1 MPRKVYPKIDMNKFS
16 DFFGRYVDV
25 KNIPEEL
32 GENDITNVKIDSGSR
47 SLDVHV
53 KMPSIVSKEVL
64 YESERM
70 LSGSV
75 LNLLQC
81 RIHPEY
87 DPGLFDESYYPQL
100 MKELK
105 RRCAS
110 LNGTLNNSSA
120 RISGDDFIIT
130 LSHGGKD
137 ILLSQ
142 NIDKKMS
149 ALIREEFSLNFNIRF
164 DGVTAIDSESE
175 NYIEQQKMA
184 EEKVLREKLI
194 EEQEQYESMMKAGAE
209 HKEKFAKKPA
219 PAPEGLSEIEIREGS
234 TLSPTC
240 IPSTAAAIYG
250 GSIKGDIFPLKNI
263 SPDAGKIIF
272 WGEVFAIDVRDT
284 RDGKKKIISISITD
298 FTGSANVKIID
309 NNEKVKGILELKNG
323 DTILVKGEAQLD
335 KYDHDISVMASAV
348 CRVATAKIV
357 DKSPVKRVELHLHTN
372 MSAMDAVT
380 SAGDLVKRAYSW
392 GMPAIAI
399 TDHGVAQAFPDA
411 MNACDDIRKKGGD
424 FKVIYGVEAYFINDG
439 SSEAVTGGHHRPLG
453 GEFIIFDIETTGLS
467 PLKERITEIGA
478 VRMVNGEIMDTFST
492 FVDPEMPIPEKITE
506 LTGIDD
512 SMVQGAPKEDEAVRS
527 FLEFCGE
534 RPMVVAHN
542 ASFDTSFIK
551 AACQRNSIDYD
562 LSHIDTLAVSRGL
575 YPQLTK
581 HKLDVVAKHLKLGSF
596 NHHRACDDAMM
607 LAKIFQ
613 QMIQKL
619 RDDFKIDNTA
629 DIGKFLPKPS
639 FKTYKYYHQIL
650 LVKNQLGLKNLYKLI
665 SKSHLDYFYKKP
677 LLPKSELMKLRDGL
691 IVGSACEAGELY
703 RAILDGKSR
712 EELKSIASFYDY
724 LEIQPVGNNMHL
736 VREGKV
742 KDIQGLQDINRM
754 IVDIGDELQ
763 LPVVATCDVHFMD
776 PYQSKYREILLTAQ
790 DYGDAE
796 MQPPLYFRNTAE
808 MLREFEYLG
817 KEKAYEVVVTN
828 TNYIADMIESIR
840 AVPKGNF
847 PPFIPGAE
855 EELTSITWE
864 RAKKQ
869 YGDPLPDIVKARIE
883 KELNSIITNGFSVL
897 YMTAQKLV
905 ANSNEHGYLVGSRG
919 SVGSSFVATM
929 SGISEVNPLCPH
941 YVCPKCCNSE
951 FFTDGSYGSGFDLPP
966 KNCPNCGT
974 EYLRD
979 GHDIPFETF
988 LGFKGDKTPDID
1000 LNFAGE
1006 YQNRSHRYTEVL
1018 FGKENVF
1025 KAGTIATVA
1034 EKTAIGYVRKYA
1046 EKNGI
1051 TVNRAEEM
1059 RLAAGCTGVR
1069 RTTGQH
1075 PGGMVVIPR
1084 MNDVYEFCPIQHPA
1098 NDQKTDSLTT
1108 HFDFHSI
1115 HDTVCK
1121 LDELGHDVPTIYRY
1135 LGEYTGI
1142 DVMNI
1147 SMSDPEVM
1155 SLFTST
1161 EALGVTPEDI
1171 DSLTGTFS
1179 LPEVGTSFV
1188 RQMLIETQPKTFS
1201 DLLQVSGLSHGTDVW
1216 IGNASELIEKKICTI
1231 SEVIGTRDNIMVY
1244 LMHKGLE
1251 PDMAFKIMEI
1261 VRKGKATKLLTP
1273 EHIQAM
1279 KDHDVPQWYI
1289 DSCMKIKYMFPKA
1302 HAAAYMIA
1310 TLRLGWYKVHRAKE
1324 YYAAYFTVR
1333 SDDFDAMLVCKGRSA
1348 VRNKMQE
1355 INSKIARHE
1364 ASAKEQSSYA
1374 TLQIVNEMLARGI
1387 EVLPIDIYKSDARK
1401 FLVEGEKIRLPFSSL
1416 SGVGETAA
1424 IALAEARNDG
1434 EFTSIEDFQQRAKVS
1449 KTIIELLKEINAFA
1463 GLPETSQLMFM

>member
-1 MPRKVYPKIDMNKFS
+1 MN
-16 DFFGRYVDV
+16 G
-25 KNIPEEL
+25 IPEPLRESAVQ
-32 GENDITNVKIDSGSR
+32 NVKIDSENR
-47 SLDVHV
+47 TMEITAEIAAVLD
-53 KMPSIVSKEVL
+53 KQQL
-64 YESERM
+64 YAVEAKICE
-70 LSGSV
+70 SV
-75 LNLLQC
+75 LALYQC
-81 RIHPEY
+81 RIHPKY
-87 DPGLFDESYYPQL
+87 DPEFFDEKYYPEL
-100 MKELK
+100 KAELK
-105 RRCAS
+105 RRYAS
-110 LNGTLNNSSA
+110 LNGTLNDSEAYIRGKELVIN
-120 RISGDDFIIT
+120 
-130 LSHGGKD
+130 LKHGGHD
-137 ILLSQ
+137 ILVQQSY
-142 NIDKKMS
+142 DKKMS
-149 ALIREEFSLNFNIRF
+149 SIIKEEFGLQYNIVF
-164 DGVTAIDSESE
+164 EGVLSIDADSEV
-175 NYIEQQKMA
+175 YIEHQRIN
-184 EEKVLREKLI
+184 EEKAAREAKLA
-194 EEQEQYESMMKAGAE
+194 EVEQYESMMQSAAA
-209 HKEKFAKKPA
+209 HKEKFAKKTP
-219 PAPEGLSEIEIREGS
+219 PPPQLQEEIEIREGAS
-234 TLSPTC
+234 LSPLC
-240 IPSTAAAIYG
+240 LPESAITVYG
-250 GSIKGDIFPLKNI
+250 GAIKGDMFPLKNI
-263 SPDAGKIIF
+263 SAEAGRIVF
-272 WGEVFAIDVRDT
+272 WGEIFALDVRDT
-284 RDGKKKIISISITD
+284 RDNKKKIISLSITD
-298 FTGSANVKIID
+298 YTGSVTVKVID
-309 NNEKVKGILELKNG
+309 NNEKCKGVLELKKG
-323 DTILVKGEAQLD
+323 MHILVRGEAQLD
-335 KYDHDISVMASAV
+335 KYEHDVTVMASAI
-348 CRVATAKIV
+348 CRVSVAKVV
-357 DKSPVKRVELHLHTN
+357 DKAPVKRVELHLHTN

-380 SAGDLVKRAYSW
+380 SAGDLVNRAYQW

-399 TDHGVAQAFPDA
+399 TDHGVAQAYPDA
-411 MNACDDIRKKGGD
+411 MNACDAIHKSGGK
-424 FKVIYGVEAYFINDG
+424 FKVIYGVEAYFINDEASGAVSG
-439 SSEAVTGGHHRPLG
+439 STVRSLD
-453 GEFIIFDIETTGLS
+453 GEFVIFDIETTGLGVQH
-467 PLKERITEIGA
+467 ERITEIGA
-478 VRMVNGEIMDTFST
+478 VRMIGGELKDTFST
-492 FVDPEMPIPEKITE
+492 FVNPEKHIPERITE

-512 SMVQGAPKEDEAVRS
+512 SMVSDAPTEYEAVKS
-527 FLEFCGE
+527 FLEYCGE
-534 RPMVVAHN
+534 NAVVVAHN

-551 AACQRNSIDYD
+551 AACERNG
-562 LSHIDTLAVSRGL
+562 LSYNLTHIDTLAISRGL
-575 YPQLTK
+575 YPQLAK
-581 HKLDVVAKHLKLGSF
+581 HKLDTVAKHLKLGSF

-613 QMIQKL
+613 QMLIKMKE
-619 RDDFKIDNTA
+619 DYKIA
-629 DIGKFLPKPS
+629 DTEGISRVLPKPS
-639 FKTYKYYHQIL
+639 FKSYKYFHQIL

-677 LLPKSELMKLRDGL
+677 LLPKSELEKLRDGL

-712 EELKSIASFYDY
+712 DELKSIASFYDY
-724 LEIQPVGNNMHL
+724 LEIQPIGNNMHL

-742 KDIQGLQDINRM
+742 RDEEELRKLNRL
-754 IVDIGDELQ
+754 IVELGEE
-763 LPVVATCDVHFMD
+763 LEIPVVATCDVHFMD
-776 PYQSKYREILLTAQ
+776 PHQSKYREILLTAQ
-790 DYGDAE
+790 GFSDAE
-796 MQPPLYFRNTAE
+796 EQPPLYFRTTAE

-869 YGDPLPDIVKARIE
+869 YGDPLPEIVRARIE
-883 KELNSIITNGFSVL
+883 KELNSIISNGFSVL

-941 YVCPKCCNSE
+941 YVCPKCQNSE
-951 FFTDGSYGSGFDLPP
+951 FFDDGSYGSGFDLPP

-1006 YQNRSHRYTEVL
+1006 YQSRSHRYTEVL

-1034 EKTAIGYVRKYA
+1034 EKTAIGYVRKYS
-1046 EKNGI
+1046 EVSGI
-1051 TVNRAEEM
+1051 TVNRAEEL

-1075 PGGMVVIPR
+1075 PGGMVVVPR

-1135 LGEYTGI
+1135 LEEYTGI

-1161 EALGVTPEDI
+1161 KALGVTPEEI

-1188 RQMLIETQPKTFS
+1188 RQMLIDTQPKTFS

-1261 VRKGKATKLLTP
+1261 VRKGKATKLLT
-1273 EHIQAM
+1273 EDHIKAM
-1279 KDHDVPQWYI
+1279 KEHNVPQWYI

-1333 SDDFDAMLVCKGRSA
+1333 SDDFDGMLVCKGKTA

-1355 INSKIARHE
+1355 LNSKIQKKE
-1364 ASAKEQSSYA
+1364 ASAKEVSTYA

-1387 EVLPIDIYKSDARK
+1387 EVLPISIYKSDAKK
-1401 FLVEGEKIRLPFSSL
+1401 FLVEGDKIRLPFSAL
-1416 SGVGETAA
+1416 AGVGEAAA
-1424 IALAEARNDG
+1424 IGLAEARNDG
-1434 EFTSIEDFQQRAKVS
+1434 EFTSVEDFQQRAKVS
-1449 KTIIELLKEINAFA
+1449 KTIIELLREIGAFA
-1463 GLPETSQLMFM
+1463 GLPETSQLTFL

>member
-1 MPRKVYPKIDMNKFS
+1 MNRFS
-16 DFFGRYVDV
+16 DFFGRYTDISQFPEPLREADINNVHINSAARYMDV
-25 KNIPEEL
+25 YAEL
-32 GENDITNVKIDSGSR
+32 S
-47 SLDVHV
+47 
-53 KMPSIVSKEVL
+53 
-64 YESERM
+64 
-70 LSGSV
+70 SV
-75 LNLLQC
+75 LAYEQLIRAESLLCSSILNLQQC
-81 RIHPEY
+81 RIYPKY
-87 DPGLFDESYYPQL
+87 DPELFEEAYYPEL
-100 MKELK
+100 VKEMK
-105 RRCAS
+105 RRYAS
-110 LNGTLNNSSA
+110 LNGTLRDSTA
-120 RISGDDFIIT
+120 RIREHELIIT
-130 LSHGGKD
+130 LQHGGKE
-137 ILLSQ
+137 ILEQQSF
-142 NIDKKMS
+142 DKKLAS
-149 ALIREEFSLNFNIRF
+149 LIKEEFGLQFRILF
-164 DGVTAIDSESE
+164 EGVLKIDADSQA
-175 NYIEQQKMA
+175 YIEQQKIN
-184 EEKVLREKLI
+184 EEKAVREALLSRQ
-194 EEQEQYESMMKAGAE
+194 EEYESMMRTGAE
-209 HKEKFAKKPA
+209 RKEKQTPKVPA
-219 PAPEGLSEIEIREGS
+219 PVSVNAEIEIREGT
-234 TLSPTC
+234 TLNPVC
-240 IPSTAAAIYG
+240 LPEGAVAIYG
-250 GSIKGDIFPLKNI
+250 GSVKGDIFLLKNI
-263 SPDAGKIIF
+263 SPESGRIVF
-272 WGEVFAIDVRDT
+272 WGEIFAIDVRDT
-284 RDGKKKIISISITD
+284 RDNKKKIISISITD
-298 FTGSANVKIID
+298 YTGSVTVKVID
-309 NNEKVKGILELKNG
+309 LNEKCKGILELKKG
-323 DTILVKGEAQLD
+323 MTILVRGEAQLD
-335 KYDHDISVMASAV
+335 KYEHDITVMASAI
-348 CRVATAKIV
+348 CRVATAKVV
-357 DKSPVKRVELHLHTN
+357 DKAPVKRVELHLHTN

-380 SAGDLVKRAYSW
+380 GAGDLVNRAYEW

-399 TDHGVAQAFPDA
+399 TDHGVAQAYPDA
-411 MNACDDIRKKGGD
+411 MNACDAIRKGGGK
-424 FKVIYGVEAYFINDG
+424 FKVLYGVEAYFINDEASDVVIG
-439 SSEAVTGGHHRPLG
+439 SAQQPLN
-453 GEFIIFDIETTGLS
+453 GEFIVFDIETTGLS
-467 PLKERITEIGA
+467 VLHERITEIGA
-478 VRMVNGEIMDTFST
+478 VRMINGELKDTFST
-492 FVDPEMPIPEKITE
+492 FVNPEKPIPPKITE
-506 LTGIDD
+506 LTGISDD
-512 SMVQGAPKEDEAVRS
+512 MVRDAPSEAEAVSR
-527 FLEFCGE
+527 FLDFCGE
-534 RPMVVAHN
+534 GAIVVAHN

-551 AACQRNSIDYD
+551 AASERNNLSYT
-562 LSHIDTLAVSRGL
+562 LSHIDTLAISRGL
-575 YPQLTK
+575 FPQLGK
-581 HKLDVVAKHLKLGSF
+581 HKLDNIAKHLKLGDF

-607 LAKIFQ
+607 LARIFQ
-613 QMIQKL
+613 VMLQKL
-619 RDDFKIDNTA
+619 ADDFKITDTSGISQA
-629 DIGKFLPKPS
+629 LPKPS
-639 FKTYKYYHQIL
+639 IKTYKYFHQIL

-677 LLPKSELMKLRDGL
+677 LLPKSELIKLRDGL

-712 EELKSIASFYDY
+712 DELKAIASFYDY

-736 VREGKV
+736 VREGRV
-742 KDIQGLQDINRM
+742 KDIG
-754 IVDIGDELQ
+754 ELQ
-763 LPVVATCDVHFMD
+763 QYNRLIVELGEELDIPVVATCDVHFMD
-776 PYQSKYREILLTAQ
+776 PHHAKYREILLTAQ
-790 DYGDAE
+790 GFSDAE
-796 MQPPLYFRNTAE
+796 EQPPLYLRTTAE
-808 MLREFEYLG
+808 MLKEFEYLG

-828 TNYIADMIESIR
+828 TNYIADMIEDIR

-855 EELTSITWE
+855 EELTRITWE

-869 YGDPLPDIVKARIE
+869 YGDPLPEIVRARIE
-883 KELNSIITNGFSVL
+883 KELNSIISNGFSVL

-941 YVCPKCCNSE
+941 YICPKCQNSE
-951 FFTDGSYGSGFDLPP
+951 FFDDGSVGSGFDLPP
-966 KNCPNCGT
+966 KKCPNCGT

-1006 YQNRSHRYTEVL
+1006 YQSQSHRYTEVL

-1034 EKTAIGYVRKYA
+1034 EKTAIGYVRKYS
-1046 EKNGI
+1046 EVTGR
-1051 TVNRAEEM
+1051 TVNRAEEL

-1135 LGEYTGI
+1135 LEEYTGI

-1147 SMSDPEVM
+1147 SMSDPQVM

-1161 EALGVTPEDI
+1161 EELGVKPEDI

-1179 LPEVGTSFV
+1179 LPEVGTAFV
-1188 RQMLIETQPKTFS
+1188 RQMLIDTQPKTFS

-1261 VRKGKATKLLTP
+1261 VRKGKATKLLTE
-1273 EHIQAM
+1273 EHIKAM
-1279 KDHDVPQWYI
+1279 KEHDVPQWYI

-1333 SDDFDAMLVCKGRSA
+1333 SDDFDAALVCKGKAA
-1348 VRNKMQE
+1348 VRNKLQE
-1355 INSKIARHE
+1355 LSTKIQKKE
-1364 ASAKEQSSYA
+1364 ATAKEQA
-1374 TLQIVNEMLARGI
+1374 THGTLQIVNEMLARGI
-1387 EVLPIDIYKSDARK
+1387 EVLPVDIYQSDARK
-1401 FLVEGEKIRLPFSSL
+1401 FLVEGNKIRLPFSSL
-1416 SGVGETAA
+1416 SGVGEAA
-1424 IALAEARNDG
+1424 AVGLAEARKEG
-1434 EFTSIEDFQQRAKVS
+1434 EFTSVEDFQQRAKVS
-1449 KTIIELLKEINAFA
+1449 KTVIELLREIGAFA
-1463 GLPETSQLMFM
+1463 DLPETSQLTFM

>member
-1 MPRKVYPKIDMNKFS
+1 MNKFS

-581 HKLDVVAKHLKLGSF
+581 HKLDVVAEHLKLGSF

-1401 FLVEGEKIRLPFSSL
+1401 FQVEGEKIRLPFSSL

>member
-1 MPRKVYPKIDMNKFS
+1 MNKFS
-16 DFFGRYVDV
+16 DFFGKYMDISSFPECV
-25 KNIPEEL
+25 KEGNILDIRMDSEKRSMEINTEFSALVSAETIFNTEKTVCNSIL
-32 GENDITNVKIDSGSR
+32 G
-47 SLDVHV
+47 LF
-53 KMPSIVSKEVL
+53 
-64 YESERM
+64 
-70 LSGSV
+70 
-75 LNLLQC
+75 QC
-81 RIHPEY
+81 HILPKY
-87 DPGLFDESYYPQL
+87 DPELFEESYYPEL
-100 MKELK
+100 IKELK
-105 RRCAS
+105 RRNAT
-110 LNGTLNNSSA
+110 LNGTFNDSA
-120 RISGDDFIIT
+120 VRIEDKDMIIT
-130 LSHGGKD
+130 LRHGGMDMLQQKG
-137 ILLSQ
+137 
-142 NIDKKMS
+142 IDKKLS
-149 ALIREEFSLNFNIRF
+149 ALIKEEFGLHYHVRF
-164 DGVTAIDSESE
+164 DGVMTIDADSEA
-175 NYIEQQKMA
+175 YIEQQKIN
-184 EEKVLREKLI
+184 EEKVLREKLL
-194 EEQEQYESMMKAGAE
+194 EEQELYNMTMQAANAHKASSKKAE
-209 HKEKFAKKPA
+209 PL
-219 PAPEGLSEIEIREGS
+219 PVQSEIEIREGT
-234 TLSPTC
+234 TLFPTC
-240 IPSTAAAIYG
+240 NPDSAVTIYG
-250 GSIKGDIFPLKNI
+250 GHIKGELFMLKNI
-263 SPDAGKIIF
+263 SAEVGKIVF
-272 WGEVFAIDVRDT
+272 WGEIFSIDIRDT
-284 RDGKKKIISISITD
+284 RDNKKKIISISLTD
-298 FTGSANVKIID
+298 YTGSVTVKIID
-309 NNEKVKGILELKNG
+309 LNEKCKGILELKQG
-323 DTILVKGEAQLD
+323 DAILVKGDAQLD
-335 KYDHDISVMASAV
+335 KYDHDITVMASAV
-348 CRVATAKIV
+348 CRVSTAKVV
-357 DKSPVKRVELHLHTN
+357 DKAPVKRVELHLHTN

-380 SAGDLVKRAYSW
+380 SAGDLVRRAYSW

-399 TDHGVAQAFPDA
+399 TDHGVAQAYPDA
-411 MNACDDIRKKGGD
+411 MNACDAIRNKGGK
-424 FKVIYGVEAYFINDG
+424 FKVIYGVEAYFIND
-439 SSEAVTGGHHRPLG
+439 EASTAVIGTAHRPLD
-453 GEFIIFDIETTGLS
+453 GEYVIFDIETTGLS
-467 PLKERITEIGA
+467 VLQERITEIGA
-478 VRMVNGEIMDTFST
+478 VRMVNGEIKDQFST
-492 FVDPEMPIPEKITE
+492 FVNPEKHIPEKITE

-512 SMVQGAPKEDEAVRS
+512 TMVADAPSEYEAVRR
-527 FLEFCGE
+527 FLDFCGDNA
-534 RPMVVAHN
+534 MVVAHN

-551 AACQRNSIDYD
+551 AACERNSMSYT
-562 LSHIDTLAVSRGL
+562 LSHIDTLAISRGL
-575 YPQLTK
+575 FPQLNK
-581 HKLDVVAKHLKLGSF
+581 HKLDIIAKHLKLGTF

-613 QMIQKL
+613 VMLQKL
-619 RDDFKIDNTA
+619 SEEYKINNTA
-629 DIGKFLPKPS
+629 DISKALPKPGI
-639 FKTYKYYHQIL
+639 KTYKYFHQIL

-665 SKSHLDYFYKKP
+665 SKSHLDFFYKKP
-677 LLPKSELMKLRDGL
+677 LLPKSELVKLRDGL

-712 EELKSIASFYDY
+712 EELKQIASFYDY
-724 LEIQPVGNNMHL
+724 LEIQPIGNNMHL
-736 VREGKV
+736 VREGRV
-742 KDIQGLQDINRM
+742 KDEEELRQYNKLIVELGEELDI
-754 IVDIGDELQ
+754 
-763 LPVVATCDVHFMD
+763 PVVATCDVHFMD
-776 PYQSKYREILLTAQ
+776 PHQSEYRKILLTAQ
-790 DYGDAE
+790 GFSDAE
-796 MQPPLYFRNTAE
+796 EQPPLYLRTTAE
-808 MLREFEYLG
+808 MLKEFSYLG
-817 KEKAYEVVVTN
+817 EEKAYEVVVTN
-828 TNYIADMIESIR
+828 TNYITDMIEDIR

-855 EELTSITWE
+855 EELTQITWE

-869 YGDPLPDIVKARIE
+869 YGDPLPEIVRARIE
-883 KELNSIITNGFSVL
+883 KELNSIISNGFSVL

-1006 YQNRSHRYTEVL
+1006 YQSRSHRYTEVL

-1034 EKTAIGYVRKYA
+1034 EKTAIGYVRKYS
-1046 EKNGI
+1046 EVTGN
-1051 TVNRAEEM
+1051 TVNRAEEL

-1135 LGEYTGI
+1135 LEEYTGI

-1147 SMSDPEVM
+1147 SMSDPQVM

-1261 VRKGKATKLLTP
+1261 VRKGKATKLLT
-1273 EHIQAM
+1273 EDHIKAM
-1279 KDHDVPQWYI
+1279 KEHNVPQWYI

-1333 SDDFDAMLVCKGRSA
+1333 SDDFDAALVCKGKAA
-1348 VRNKMQE
+1348 VRLKMQE
-1355 INSKIARHE
+1355 ISGKIQKKE
-1364 ASAKEQSSYA
+1364 ATAKETATYA

-1387 EVLPIDIYKSDARK
+1387 EVLPIDIYRSDAKK
-1401 FLVEGEKIRLPFSSL
+1401 FLVEGDKIRLPFSAL
-1416 SGVGETAA
+1416 SGVGEAA
-1424 IALAEARNDG
+1424 AVSLAEARKDG
-1434 EFTSIEDFQQRAKVS
+1434 EFTSVEDFQQRAKVS
-1449 KTIIELLKEINAFA
+1449 KSIIELLKEIGAFA
-1463 GLPETSQLMFM
+1463 DLPETSQLMFM